1 MSDAGGNKMN
11 PFREKILI
19 YLDEKNEYIKIKDD
33 EDYKEQEQQLSQCMD
48 KLSCYLKN
56 HKDKEII
63 QNLVTD
69 ILIANDRL
77 NNVLRCYDFHTA
89 FFIGLKLGKASH
101 NIQYDYLIDK
111 LNELILDNNNRKD
124 YHHGSI

>member
-1 MSDAGGNKMN
+1 MN

-33 EDYKEQEQQLSQCMD
+33 EDYKEQEQQLSQCMN

-89 FFIGLKLGKASH
+89 FFIGLKLGKESH
-101 NIQYDYLIDK
+101 NSQYDCLIDK
-111 LNELILDNNNRKD
+111 LNELVLDNNDRKD
-124 YHHGSI
+124 YHYGSI